1 MPFPHSWPC
10 PPQPNR
16 SHFYFTS
23 SHIKGPLQTYSAEA
37 SLCRLGVFQAIMRVA
52 PKFQSWVGGAAWA
65 RWGMLR
71 RPRAASYWH
80 PVGMYRCPFIAHRG
94 QTEAHSDPRRMASV
108 TGEGPYCRLLLEQ
121 LWAICGLD
129 GGLQG
134 EVGIITSTGWRRGGR
149 AGFPIKSE
157 VWFKAG
163 RETAFLE

>member
-1 MPFPHSWPC
+1 
-10 PPQPNR
+10 
-16 SHFYFTS
+16 
-23 SHIKGPLQTYSAEA
+23 
-37 SLCRLGVFQAIMRVA
+37 
-52 PKFQSWVGGAAWA
+52 
-65 RWGMLR
+65 
-71 RPRAASYWH
+71 
-80 PVGMYRCPFIAHRG
+80 MYRCPFIAHRG

-129 GGLQG
+129 GGLKG
-134 EVGIITSTGWRRGGR
+134 EVGIITSTGWRSGG

>member
-1 MPFPHSWPC
+1 
-10 PPQPNR
+10 
-16 SHFYFTS
+16 
-23 SHIKGPLQTYSAEA
+23 
-37 SLCRLGVFQAIMRVA
+37 
-52 PKFQSWVGGAAWA
+52 
-65 RWGMLR
+65 
-71 RPRAASYWH
+71 
-80 PVGMYRCPFIAHRG
+80 
-94 QTEAHSDPRRMASV
+94 MASV

-134 EVGIITSTGWRRGGR
+134 EVGIITSTDRRGEGGR